1 MMTGGFQP
9 GGIFLGDAALDV
21 FFRLQPIINNKA
33 WLGGLSWSRSP
44 PRKSSCC
51 YNNRYFQ
58 FRSPTKKQ
66 TRLLQK
72 WGGFIALFL

>member
-51 YNNRYFQ
+51 YNNR
-58 FRSPTKKQ
+58 
-66 TRLLQK
+66 
-72 WGGFIALFL
+72 